1 MRFDEFGLCAE
12 LLRAIAEEGYTEPTP
27 VQSQSIPPILR
38 GQDIMAGAQTGT
50 GKTAAFALPM
60 LEKLKQHANASV
72 SPARHPVRALIIT
85 PTRELA
91 AQVFESFKTYGK
103 YIALR
108 SACVFG
114 GINIDPQIAELR
126 AGVEILV
133 ATPGRLLDHVHQRTV
148 NLGQVEIL
156 VLDEADRMLD
166 MGFMPDIKRILAL
179 LPAKRQSLMFSATFP
194 EDIKRLAAQMLK
206 DPVRVQV
213 APSNAVTDLVAHSAF
228 KVDERHKREFLERLI
243 RDRDMRQVLVFTRT
257 KISATRL
264 ARVLLRDGFPCA
276 ALHSDRTQQERMQ
289 ALADFKDGKLQ
300 LLVATDIA
308 ARGLDIEQLPHVIN
322 YELPHNPEDYIDRI
336 GRTGRAGQPGEAI
349 SLVARDEEDSLAS
362 IERLLKARI
371 TVSAAPDAGR
381 LGHRSGSD
389 RESGRPA
396 RRAPS
401 AHETGRSERRA
412 PPTPKTEHLVP
423 AAREPDHGPDQRP
436 AALVSKPGTTN
447 RSGRNAKREV
457 PALFLPPVVEK
468 QDN

>member
-114 GINIDPQIAELR
+114 GVNIDPQIAELR

-148 NLGQVEIL
+148 NLGRVEIL

-194 EDIKRLAAQMLK
+194 EDIKRFAAQMLK

-322 YELPHNPEDYIDRI
+322 YELPHNPEDYIHRI

-371 TVSAAPDAGR
+371 TISPAPEAGR
-381 LGHRSGSD
+381 LGHRSVPA

-396 RRAPS
+396 RRIPS
-401 AHETGRSERRA
+401 AHETGRSERRVPFA
-412 PPTPKTEHLVP
+412 PKTEHLAP